1 MLPLLHPAATSARAS
16 MSGYTCRIRNKES
29 VCLSGCVAAVSAGA
43 HRASC
48 GGTRTSPLLEPSA
61 KANAAKAKSR
71 IAWRGAGRRMMRDG
85 APRRAAEAMRAASL
99 EKRKRLLGGEGRACC
114 KFCEVQCHGAS
125 LRLTLAPVG
134 HFRLAR
140 RRREPLL
147 GVGHAAAAACLARK
161 PQQAVAL
168 GLR

>member
-16 MSGYTCRIRNKES
+16 MSGCTCRIRNKES

-85 APRRAAEAMRAASL
+85 APRRAAEAMRAASR
-99 EKRKRLLGGEGRACC
+99 EKRKRLLGGEGSACC
-114 KFCEVQCHGAS
+114 KFCEEVQCHGAS
-125 LRLTLAPVG
+125 GSPSSSSALSMAASMWITTGLLPVILAGTWKDMTVNT
-134 HFRLAR
+134 
-140 RRREPLL
+140 E
-147 GVGHAAAAACLARK
+147 
-161 PQQAVAL
+161 
-168 GLR
+168 